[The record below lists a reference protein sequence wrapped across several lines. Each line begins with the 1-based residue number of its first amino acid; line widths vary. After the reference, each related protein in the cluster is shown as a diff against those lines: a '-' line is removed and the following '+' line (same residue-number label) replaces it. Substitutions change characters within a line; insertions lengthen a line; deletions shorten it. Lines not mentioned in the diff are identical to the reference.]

1 MHTFTGLGRKTMP
14 ETLDYS
20 VVGSIMQLW
29 LSGRAMGVGVGWV
42 SIIDP
47 ESVTEIL
54 EVPED
59 WKLIG
64 YLCIGYPVEEH
75 LDPEL
80 VRHEWQERL
89 NYTNF
94 IHTR

>member
-1 MHTFTGLGRKTMP
+1 MP

-47 ESVTEIL
+47 QSVTEIL
-54 EVPED
+54 DVPED

-80 VRHEWQERL
+80 VRFEWQERL
-89 NYTNF
+89 NLTNF
-94 IHTR
+94 MHKR